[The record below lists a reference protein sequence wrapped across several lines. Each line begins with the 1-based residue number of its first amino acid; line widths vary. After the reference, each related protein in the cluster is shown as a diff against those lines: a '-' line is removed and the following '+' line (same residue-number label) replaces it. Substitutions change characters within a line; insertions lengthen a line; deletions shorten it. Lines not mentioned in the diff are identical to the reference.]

1 MKGRNSDLLFI
12 KLLIILLSVGSGFLR
27 IIYDNSLLEF
37 EAGRNNS
44 LIYGYFFLPLA
55 CILPIYYTGLPGL
68 LRDIAAKA
76 PFFSFALIHLLFIGY
91 LAFWICFSIARNG
104 LVISL
109 DMMANAIDSALILL
123 LIGNFVLDRES
134 RKLPR

>member
-12 KLLIILLSVGSGFLR
+12 KLLIFFLSVGSGFLR
-27 IIYDNSLLEF
+27 LIFDNSLLELEF
-37 EAGRNNS
+37 GRPG
-44 LIYGYFFLPLA
+44 LIYGYFFLPLV
-55 CILPIYYTGLPGL
+55 CILPLQYGF
-68 LRDIAAKA
+68 LRTYLYEVAAKA
-76 PFFSFALIHLLFIGY
+76 PFFVQALIHLLFIGY
-91 LAFWICFSIARNG
+91 LTFWICFSIARNG

-109 DMMANAIDSALILL
+109 DMMANAIDSAIILL